1 MKKLI
6 RVVGLLLVLN
16 SNAITSQQ
24 VFNSF
29 PGLQGS
35 TISSVTVQGYG
46 SITMPPDQ
54 ATLRFSISDKGR
66 NLEMIKNKVGSVTS
80 RFLEFAENLNIKKKN
95 LRTTNINIFPE
106 YTYTPKTGKRIFDG
120 YKINRDITVNLENL
134 TLLGQLM
141 EGAINLGV
149 NNINPPMFSS
159 KNASGVNIKLHTL
172 AMEDAKN
179 KAIALATSTNATI
192 GRAIDVNAVP
202 ISFQPRPTEMRMLS
216 ADSAVMNEQ
225 NYEVGEITHQ
235 LSMIATFELIY

>member
-1 MKKLI
+1 M
-6 RVVGLLLVLN
+6 GLLLVLN
-16 SNAITSQQ
+16 SNTITSQQ
-24 VFNSF
+24 VFNAF
-29 PGLQGS
+29 PGIQDP
-35 TISSVTVQGYG
+35 IIPSVTVQGHG

-54 ATLRFSISDKGR
+54 ATLRLSISDKGR
-66 NLEMIKNKVGSVTS
+66 NLEAIKNKVGNITS
-80 RFLEFAENLNIKKKN
+80 RFLEFAENLGIKKQN

-106 YTYTPKTGKRIFDG
+106 YTYVPKTGKRIFDG
-120 YKINRDITVNLENL
+120 YRINRDITVNLQNL
-134 TLLGQLM
+134 TLLGQLI

-179 KAIALATSTNATI
+179 KAIALATSVNATI
-192 GRAIDVNAVP
+192 GRAIDANAVP

-216 ADSAVMNEQ
+216 ADQATMNEQ

>member
-1 MKKLI
+1 MKTLI
-6 RVVGLLLVLN
+6 RVMGLLLVLS
-16 SNAITSQQ
+16 SNVVTSQQ
-24 VFNSF
+24 VFNAF
-29 PGLQGS
+29 PGIQDP
-35 TISSVTVQGYG
+35 IIPSVTVQGHG

-54 ATLRFSISDKGR
+54 ASLRFSISDKGR
-66 NLEMIKNKVGSVTS
+66 NLEMIKNKVGNVTS
-80 RFLEFAENLNIKKKN
+80 GFLEFAENLNIKKKN

-106 YTYTPKTGKRIFDG
+106 YTYIPKTGKRIFDG

-216 ADSAVMNEQ
+216 ADSAIMNEQ

-235 LSMIATFELIY
+235 LSIIATFELIY

>member
-6 RVVGLLLVLN
+6 RVIGLLLVLN

-35 TISSVTVQGYG
+35 TISSVTVQGHG

-66 NLEMIKNKVGSVTS
+66 NLEMIKNKVGNVTS

-106 YTYTPKTGKRIFDG
+106 YTYIPKTGKRIFDG

-202 ISFQPRPTEMRMLS
+202 ISFQPMPTEMRMRS
-216 ADSAVMNEQ
+216 ADSAIMNEQ

-235 LSMIATFELIY
+235 LSIIATFELIY

>member
-35 TISSVTVQGYG
+35 TISSVTVQGHG

-66 NLEMIKNKVGSVTS
+66 NLEMIKNKIGNVTS

-106 YTYTPKTGKRIFDG
+106 YTYIPKTGKRIFDG

-192 GRAIDVNAVP
+192 GRAIDANAVP

-216 ADSAVMNEQ
+216 ADQAIMNEQ

-235 LSMIATFELIY
+235 LSIIATFELIY

>member
-6 RVVGLLLVLN
+6 RVIGLLLVLN

-29 PGLQGS
+29 PGIQGS
-35 TISSVTVQGYG
+35 TISSVTVQGHG

-66 NLEMIKNKVGSVTS
+66 NLEMIKNKVGNVTS
-80 RFLEFAENLNIKKKN
+80 GFLEFAENMNIKKKN

-106 YTYTPKTGKRIFDG
+106 YTYIPKTGKRIFDG

-134 TLLGQLM
+134 TLLGQLI

-159 KNASGVNIKLHTL
+159 KNASEVNIKLHTL

-179 KAIALATSTNATI
+179 KAIALATSVNATI
-192 GRAIDVNAVP
+192 GRAIDVSAVP

-216 ADSAVMNEQ
+216 ADQAIMNEQ

-235 LSMIATFELIY
+235 LSLIATFELIY

>member
-6 RVVGLLLVLN
+6 RVIGLLLVLN
-16 SNAITSQQ
+16 SNAVTSQQ

-29 PGLQGS
+29 PGIQGS
-35 TISSVTVQGYG
+35 TISSVTVQGHG

-134 TLLGQLM
+134 TLLGQLI

-159 KNASGVNIKLHTL
+159 KNATGVNIKLHTL

-202 ISFQPRPTEMRMLS
+202 ISFQPRPTEMRMLRS
-216 ADSAVMNEQ
+216 DAAIMNEQ

-235 LSMIATFELIY
+235 LSIIATFELIY

>member
-6 RVVGLLLVLN
+6 RVIGLLLVLN

-29 PGLQGS
+29 PGIQGS
-35 TISSVTVQGYG
+35 TISSVTVQGHG

-134 TLLGQLM
+134 TLLGQLI

-179 KAIALATSTNATI
+179 KAIALATSVNATI
-192 GRAIDVNAVP
+192 GRAIDANAVP

-216 ADSAVMNEQ
+216 ADQAIMNEQ

-235 LSMIATFELIY
+235 LSIIATFELIY

>member
-6 RVVGLLLVLN
+6 RVIGLLLALN

-66 NLEMIKNKVGSVTS
+66 NLEMIKNKIGNVTS

-106 YTYTPKTGKRIFDG
+106 YTYIPKTGKRIFDG

-216 ADSAVMNEQ
+216 ADQAIMNEQ
-225 NYEVGEITHQ
+225 NYEVGEITHE
-235 LSMIATFELIY
+235 LSIIATFELIY

>member
-6 RVVGLLLVLN
+6 RVIGLLLVLN
-16 SNAITSQQ
+16 SNAVTSQQ

-29 PGLQGS
+29 PGIQGS
-35 TISSVTVQGYG
+35 TISSVTVQGHG

-202 ISFQPRPTEMRMLS
+202 ISFQPMPTEMRMRS
-216 ADSAVMNEQ
+216 ADSAIMNEQ

-235 LSMIATFELIY
+235 LSIIATFELIY

>member
-6 RVVGLLLVLN
+6 RVIGLLLVLN
-16 SNAITSQQ
+16 SNAVTSQQ

-29 PGLQGS
+29 PGIQGS
-35 TISSVTVQGYG
+35 TISSVTVQGHG

-106 YTYTPKTGKRIFDG
+106 YTYIPKTGKRIFDG

-134 TLLGQLM
+134 TLLGQLI

-159 KNASGVNIKLHTL
+159 KNATGVNIKLHTL

-202 ISFQPRPTEMRMLS
+202 ISFQSRPTEMRMLRS
-216 ADSAVMNEQ
+216 DAAIMNEQ

-235 LSMIATFELIY
+235 LSIIATFELIY

>member
-6 RVVGLLLVLN
+6 RVIGLLLVLN

-35 TISSVTVQGYG
+35 TISSVTVQGHG

-54 ATLRFSISDKGR
+54 ATLRFSISDKGK
-66 NLEMIKNKVGSVTS
+66 NLEMIKNKVGNVTS

-106 YTYTPKTGKRIFDG
+106 YTYIPKTGKRIFDG

-216 ADSAVMNEQ
+216 ADSAIMNEQ

-235 LSMIATFELIY
+235 LSIIATFELIY